1 MTTHPLVL
9 FIILFLSVSLTA
21 NGDSVD
27 SDIKKLN
34 KEIKTLQNKAH
45 DYKNQQSRIE
55 KKLADIEVDISQTI
69 SNIRNIE
76 KDINS
81 LNIAI
86 KQLSEKE
93 KTLAVDIE
101 KQKQYIQKQ
110 ILAAYQLGNSQ
121 KIKLLLNQED
131 PETISRT
138 LQYYHYFNLARE
150 KEINHYLDLLT
161 DVKTTK
167 IKSQEKNTA
176 LKQQQQKLLAE
187 KKHLDKNRVNRESA
201 IKKIQADLKTTQQ
214 KIKNREK
221 EREELEALLKSV
233 RESITSIVIPGD
245 TQPFIKMKDK
255 LHWPV
260 KNKKIVNQFNT
271 KRDDSSL
278 LWQGLLLES
287 KEGEE
292 VRAIYNGRIV
302 FSDWFKGYGLLT
314 IIDHGDGYLSLYA
327 HNQSLLK
334 EAGEWVNSDTI
345 IATVGNSGG
354 NNKTALY
361 FEIRLDGKPINP
373 SLWCQ

>member
-1 MTTHPLVL
+1 MTINPLVL
-9 FIILFLSVSLTA
+9 FILLLLSVSLIA
-21 NGDSVD
+21 NGDNVD
-27 SDIKKLN
+27 DDIKKLN
-34 KEIKTLQNKAH
+34 NEIKALKNKAH

-55 KKLADIEVDISQTI
+55 KKLATIEVDISHTI
-69 SNIRNIE
+69 SNIRKTE
-76 KDINS
+76 KDINTINS
-81 LNIAI
+81 AI
-86 KQLSEKE
+86 QQLSQKE

-101 KQKQYIQKQ
+101 KQKEYIQKQ

-150 KEINHYLDLLT
+150 KEISHYLGLLT
-161 DVKTTK
+161 DVKMTK
-167 IKSQEKNTA
+167 IKSQEKTA
-176 LKQQQQKLLAE
+176 ELKLQQKNLLTE
-187 KKHLDKNRVNRESA
+187 KKHLDKNRVSREKA
-201 IKKIQADLKTTQQ
+201 IQRIQADLKTTQQ

-245 TQPFIKMKDK
+245 TQPFTKMQGK
-255 LHWPV
+255 LHWPT
-260 KNKKIVNQFNT
+260 KNKKIINKFNT

-292 VRAIYNGRIV
+292 VRAIYNGRVV

-361 FEIRLDGKPINP
+361 FEIRLNGKPVNP
-373 SLWCQ
+373 NAWCQ